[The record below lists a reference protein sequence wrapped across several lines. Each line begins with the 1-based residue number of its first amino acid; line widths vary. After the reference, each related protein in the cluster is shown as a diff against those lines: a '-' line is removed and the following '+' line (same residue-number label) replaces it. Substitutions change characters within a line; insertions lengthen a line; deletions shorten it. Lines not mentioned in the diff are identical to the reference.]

1 MMILDFLVK
10 TQKGQ
15 ALLSSQKVLRVDQQE
30 SGSFSVHT
38 SQSRL
43 EVLLV
48 GGIKKKKK
56 KTTGKLRDKNTKPQQ
71 AEVDFL

>member
-1 MMILDFLVK
+1 MMTLDFLVK

-30 SGSFSVHT
+30 SGSFSVNT

-48 GGIKKKKK
+48 GGIKKKKN
-56 KTTGKLRDKNTKPQQ
+56 GKLRDKNTKPQQ